1 MDIFGKIKE
10 KLSNEFID
18 IVEWLDYTDDTIAH
32 RFERYQNEIKNGAK
46 LIVREGQTAVFV
58 NEGQLADVFTP
69 GTYDLTTKNL
79 PILATLKGWK
89 YGFNSPF
96 KAEVYFVNTHLFT
109 DEKWGTKNPI
119 TLSDERFGLVE
130 IRAFGTYAFRIS
142 DAGKFIIDIVGTDNN
157 FTNFEI
163 NEHLKSLIATRFTDT
178 VGEANLPIELYAAN
192 TSELSET
199 CQEVMAPEFESVGIA
214 LEKFYIENVSM
225 PEDLKK
231 EIFEYS
237 RLDKLDMQKLA
248 QFKAAKAME
257 LAAKNEGGTAGAGMG
272 MGMGFVLAQQM
283 GGMMGGNMN
292 MGQQQGFPQAGGASC
307 SPTNANSG
315 AILLCCEWSTT
326 RSCFISNS
334 YKHSLPART
343 INRESLV
350 WKQGM
355 ANWAALQ
362 EVEELK
368 SFLGGNTP
376 PPLARSLITKL
387 LPSSNEEGNLNP
399 PLAEKGVV
407 IGKQTPPPAA
417 LRKPPP
423 LN

>member
-1 MDIFGKIKE
+1 MGIFDKIKE
-10 KLSNEFID
+10 KLTNEFID
-18 IVEWLDYTDDTIAH
+18 IIEWLDYTDDTIAY

-46 LIVREGQTAVFV
+46 LIVREGQTAVFI

-69 GTYDLTTKNL
+69 GTYDLTTQNL
-79 PILATLKGWK
+79 PILTTLKGWK

-130 IRAFGTYAFRIS
+130 IRAFGTYAFKVS
-142 DAGKFIIDIVGTDNN
+142 DPGKFIVDIVGTDSN

-199 CQEVMAPEFESVGIA
+199 CQEVMQPEFLSVGIS
-214 LEKFYIENVSM
+214 LERFYIENVSM
-225 PEDLKK
+225 PEELKK

-237 RLDKLDMQKLA
+237 RIDKLDLDKLTK
-248 QFKAAKAME
+248 FKTAKAIE
-257 LAAKNEGGTAGAGMG
+257 AAAANEGGTAGAGMG

-283 GGMMGGNMN
+283 GGMMAPQMG
-292 MGQQQGFPQAGGASC
+292 GQQMQPQAPMSPPPLSVQVQYFYAANGAQQGPVSFDQLKALFA
-307 SPTNANSG
+307 S
-315 AILLCCEWSTT
+315 
-326 RSCFISNS
+326 
-334 YKHSLPART
+334 RT
-343 INRESLV
+343 INRDSLV

-355 ANWAALQ
+355 GNWTALK

-376 PPLARSLITKL
+376 PPL
-387 LPSSNEEGNLNP
+387 P
-399 PLAEKGVV
+399 
-407 IGKQTPPPAA
+407 QQ
-417 LRKPPP
+417 
-423 LN
+423 

>member
-10 KLSNEFID
+10 KLSHEFID

-69 GTYDLTTKNL
+69 GTYDLTTQNL

-119 TLSDERFGLVE
+119 TLSDSRFGLVE

-142 DAGKFIIDIVGTDNN
+142 DAGKFITDIVGTDNN
-157 FTNFEI
+157 FTNYEI

-192 TSELSET
+192 TSELSDT
-199 CQEVMAPEFESVGIA
+199 CREVMAPEFESVGIS

-225 PEDLKK
+225 PEELKK

-257 LAAKNEGGTAGAGMG
+257 AAAKNEGGTAGAGMG

-283 GGMMGGNMN
+283 GTMMGGAPLANP
-292 MGQQQGFPQAGGASC
+292 QSFPQAGGAAVPPPMPVHVQYYYALNGAQQGPVSFDQLKALF
-307 SPTNANSG
+307 AN
-315 AILLCCEWSTT
+315 
-326 RSCFISNS
+326 
-334 YKHSLPART
+334 RT

-355 ANWAALQ
+355 ANWTALQ
-362 EVEELK
+362 DVEELK

-376 PPLARSLITKL
+376 PPLPNS
-387 LPSSNEEGNLNP
+387 
-399 PLAEKGVV
+399 
-407 IGKQTPPPAA
+407 
-417 LRKPPP
+417 
-423 LN
+423 

>member
-1 MDIFGKIKE
+1 MDIFGRIKE

-18 IVEWLDYTDDTIAH
+18 IIEWLDFTDDTIAH

-109 DEKWGTKNPI
+109 DEKWGTKNPV

-130 IRAFGTYAFRIS
+130 IRAFGTYAFKIS

-192 TSELSET
+192 TTELSDT
-199 CQEVMAPEFESVGIA
+199 CREVMAPEFESVGIS
-214 LEKFYIENVSM
+214 LEKFFIENVSM

-257 LAAKNEGGTAGAGMG
+257 AAAKNEGGTAGAGMG

-283 GGMMGGNMN
+283 SNMMGGNPV
-292 MGQQQGFPQAGGASC
+292 QQQNFPPAGGGAAVPPPMPTQVLYYYAVNGTQQGPVSIEQLRALFAS
-307 SPTNANSG
+307 
-315 AILLCCEWSTT
+315 
-326 RSCFISNS
+326 
-334 YKHSLPART
+334 RT

-355 ANWAALQ
+355 SNWAALQ

-376 PPLARSLITKL
+376 PPLPNA
-387 LPSSNEEGNLNP
+387 
-399 PLAEKGVV
+399 
-407 IGKQTPPPAA
+407 
-417 LRKPPP
+417 
-423 LN
+423 

>member
-1 MDIFGKIKE
+1 MSIFDKIKE
-10 KLSNEFID
+10 KLSHEFID

-46 LIVREGQTAVFV
+46 LIVREGQAAVFV

-69 GTYDLTTKNL
+69 GTYDLTTQNL
-79 PILATLKGWK
+79 PILSTLKGWR

-119 TLSDERFGLVE
+119 TLSDDRFGLVE
-130 IRAFGTYAFRIS
+130 IRAFGTYAFKIN
-142 DAGKFIIDIVGTDNN
+142 DPGKFIIDIVGTDNN

-199 CQEVMAPEFESVGIA
+199 CKEVMQPEFLGVGIS
-214 LEKFYIENVSM
+214 LERFYIENVSM

-237 RLDKLDMQKLA
+237 RIDKLDLDKLTK
-248 QFKAAKAME
+248 FKTAKAIE
-257 LAAKNEGGTAGAGMG
+257 AAAANEGGTAGAGMG

-283 GGMMGGNMN
+283 GGMMNPTAGTAAAP
-292 MGQQQGFPQAGGASC
+292 QTQSAPVAPPPLPQAVQYFYALNGAQAG
-307 SPTNANSG
+307 PVPFEQLRALFAG
-315 AILLCCEWSTT
+315 
-326 RSCFISNS
+326 
-334 YKHSLPART
+334 RT
-343 INRESLV
+343 VNKETLIWRAGLDG
-350 WKQGM
+350 WK
-355 ANWAALQ
+355 ALKDID
-362 EVEELK
+362 ELK
-368 SFLGGNTP
+368 VFLGGTTP
-376 PPLARSLITKL
+376 PPLPNS
-387 LPSSNEEGNLNP
+387 
-399 PLAEKGVV
+399 
-407 IGKQTPPPAA
+407 
-417 LRKPPP
+417 
-423 LN
+423 

>member
-1 MDIFGKIKE
+1 MGLFDKIKE

-18 IVEWLDYTDDTIAH
+18 IIEWLDYTDDTICH
-32 RFERYQNEIKNGAK
+32 RFERYQNEIKNNAK

-58 NEGQLADVFTP
+58 NEGQLADVFQP
-69 GTYDLTTKNL
+69 GTYTLNTQNL
-79 PILATLKGWK
+79 PILTTLKGWK
-89 YGFNSPF
+89 YGFDSPF

-119 TLSDERFGLVE
+119 TLNDERFGLVE

-142 DAGKFIIDIVGTDNN
+142 DPGKFIKDIVGTDNN

-199 CQEVMAPEFESVGIA
+199 CKEVMRPEFESVGIS
-214 LEKFYIENVSM
+214 LEKFFIENVSM

-237 RLDKLDMQKLA
+237 RIDKLDLDKLTK
-248 QFKAAKAME
+248 FKTAKAIE
-257 LAAKNEGGTAGAGMG
+257 AAAANEGGTAGAGMG

-283 GGMMGGNMN
+283 GGMMSPQMG
-292 MGQQQGFPQAGGASC
+292 GQQMPPQQQAAAMPPPMPQAVQYYYA
-307 SPTNANSG
+307 ANG
-315 AILLCCEWSTT
+315 QQHGPVNFEQL
-326 RSCFISNS
+326 
-334 YKHSLPART
+334 KSLFANRT
-343 INRESLV
+343 VNRDSLV

-355 ANWAALQ
+355 SEWAALKD
-362 EVEELK
+362 VEELK
-368 SFLGGNTP
+368 AFLGGSTP
-376 PPLARSLITKL
+376 PPLPGA
-387 LPSSNEEGNLNP
+387 
-399 PLAEKGVV
+399 
-407 IGKQTPPPAA
+407 
-417 LRKPPP
+417 
-423 LN
+423 